1 MTESVLGALGL
12 AGFAALWSLGNVAM
26 AYLSGWVR
34 LARAYRASRS
44 PTGRRLRWRSG
55 SLGLVGHGG
64 ILNFWVAPE
73 GLYLKVNILFR
84 PGNPPLLIPWPDVRV
99 VRRRDLLFVRRYEV
113 EFGTTGVRG
122 IFSKRLVEEWQPY
135 IALRA

>member
-1 MTESVLGALGL
+1 
-12 AGFAALWSLGNVAM
+12 
-26 AYLSGWVR
+26 
-34 LARAYRASRS
+34 
-44 PTGRRLRWRSG
+44 
-55 SLGLVGHGG
+55 LVGHGG

-84 PGNPPLLIPWPDVRV
+84 PGNPPLLMPWPAVRV

-122 IFSKRLVEEWQPY
+122 IFSRRLVEEWQPRV
-135 IALRA
+135 ALPA